1 MSHTCCAAC
10 RRLGSF
16 RLAALAL
23 GTQVLLQGACRTG
36 DIVNQPL
43 MTGHKVTMLLTSNVP
58 GTEFQF
64 RLQKID
70 AGPDEGWQVLGTGQE
85 VKATLYQGGRYE
97 ISARAQGYAEK
108 RVALTEPIDR
118 YTFRFVA
125 ADRLQA
131 QDSDVIPTGPV
142 ASIASEPDDAPPAE
156 QPPVN
161 TGVGRRWA
169 VVIGVSDY
177 QQRGKWGLTDLR
189 YAGKDATAM
198 AEYLRA
204 PDGGRFDQV
213 RVLIDNKATL
223 ANIRAAL
230 REELR
235 SVQENDLVIV
245 YWAGHGMPDPYDQ
258 EKLYLLGYDSD
269 PAHMA
274 STGYS
279 MEEFQRDIRNL
290 KAGRLILVAD
300 ACHSA
305 GLSDPMQATRGE
317 LQNDIVEGLRGVT
330 IGPAPNSVLPVAG
343 SCNLIFT
350 SCEVGEKSLES
361 TELGGGH
368 GAFTYFLLEALRGDA
383 DRRDNNGNADGQVS
397 LGEAIDYT
405 MDKVKRFSQNRQHPD
420 TAGRFDRSMPMGPAK
435 PR

>member
-1 MSHTCCAAC
+1 MNHTCCAAC
-10 RRLGSF
+10 RRLGSS

-23 GTQVLLQGACRTG
+23 CALVLAQGACRTG

-43 MTGHKVTMLLTSNVP
+43 MTSRKVTMLLTSNIP
-58 GTEFQF
+58 GTEFRC
-64 RLQKID
+64 RLQKVD
-70 AGPDEGWQVLGTGQE
+70 AGPEEGWQTVGNGQQ
-85 VKATLYQGGRYE
+85 VKATLHEGGRYE
-97 ISARAQGYAEK
+97 LSARTEGYAEK
-108 RVALTEPIDR
+108 RVTLTEPIER
-118 YTFRFVA
+118 YAFRFVT
-125 ADRLQA
+125 ADRLPV
-131 QDSDVIPTGPV
+131 QDSAVRPAGPV
-142 ASIASEPDDAPPAE
+142 ASSILESAPGPVEPPLREP
-156 QPPVN
+156 
-161 TGVGRRWA
+161 GLGKRWA

-189 YAGKDATAM
+189 YAGKDATTM
-198 AEYLRA
+198 AKYLRA

-213 RVLIDNKATL
+213 RVLIDDRATL

-235 SVQENDLVIV
+235 GVQEDDLVVV
-245 YWAGHGMPDPYDQ
+245 YWAGHGMPDPYDR

-290 KAGRLILVAD
+290 KAGRLILLAD
-300 ACHSA
+300 TCHSA
-305 GLSDPMQATRGE
+305 GLSDPTQAARGE
-317 LQNDIVEGLRGVT
+317 MQNHIVEGLRGVT
-330 IGPAPNSVLPVAG
+330 IGPAPNSGPPVAG

-350 SCEVGEKSLES
+350 SCEAGEKSLES

-368 GAFTYFLLEALRGDA
+368 GVFTYFLLEAMTGDA

-405 MDKVKRFSQNRQHPD
+405 IDKVKRFSQNRQHPD
-420 TAGRFDRSMPMGPAK
+420 TAGRFDRSMPMGPTK
-435 PR
+435 PK